1 MKTTST
7 QKHTRLALSCALALS
22 VMSGAALSQTA
33 PSGQGYVVN
42 TDGQVWRNAAGEC
55 WRTTSAPTPESR
67 AQCEPVPAPSA
78 AVAEPVEF
86 AQMTPTAVAMTLSA
100 STLFAFDSATLRPEG
115 RTELD
120 QLAREVRN
128 MEPETVTIVGHTDRL
143 GAPDYNQRLSEQRA
157 EAVKAYLVSQGID
170 ANRIRATGKGH
181 TQPVTASAECSG
193 PRSDRVINCLQPD
206 RRVEVEVSGTRIER

>member
-33 PSGQGYVVN
+33 PSGHGYLVN
-42 TDGQVWRNAAGEC
+42 TEGQAWKNAAGEC
-55 WRTTSAPTPESR
+55 WDAGFESTPGSR
-67 AQCEPVPAPSA
+67 AQCEPVPAPRA

-86 AQMTPTAVAMTLSA
+86 AQMAPAPVAMTLGA

-120 QLAREVRN
+120 QFARELRN
-128 MEPETVTIVGHTDRL
+128 MEPESVTIVGHTDRL

-181 TQPVTASAECSG
+181 TQPVTASTDCSG

-206 RRVEVEVSGTRIER
+206 RRVELQASGTRIER